1 MHLQTGNV
9 GGGVRIGGGGHTTFC
24 EGMILGDF
32 GWRQGSREEGVEA
45 RLLRIDD
52 DGERKRK
59 EIFEKV
65 RRWVIQAN
73 MGGIRRV
80 TL

>member
-1 MHLQTGNV
+1 MG
-9 GGGVRIGGGGHTTFC
+9 GARIYRREMWGGVRIGGGGHTTFC

-52 DGERKRK
+52 DGERKREDYSK
-59 EIFEKV
+59 RFV
-65 RRWVIQAN
+65 D
-73 MGGIRRV
+73 G
-80 TL
+80 